1 MILLCF
7 SSRCISSNE
16 VKDLGCL
23 LASPMCSFLITLDI
37 AARAVRQAQHGTT
50 FPLFPQSF
58 KHSMYLKSTYEA
70 TTHLTYISIMEHL
83 PTLDNKNC
91 VNNSNL
97 RQEIEPHPPEIASPH
112 ANGLAARIPTNPPQ
126 EPPTSIST
134 LSLSWRFKREQLA

>member
-16 VKDLGCL
+16 VKELGCL

-58 KHSMYLKSTYEA
+58 KHSMCLESTYEA
-70 TTHLTYISIMEHL
+70 TTTFNLQLHHGTLTNFGQQKFCQQLQS
-83 PTLDNKNC
+83 
-91 VNNSNL
+91 
-97 RQEIEPHPPEIASPH
+97 Q
-112 ANGLAARIPTNPPQ
+112 ARN
-126 EPPTSIST
+126 
-134 LSLSWRFKREQLA
+134 